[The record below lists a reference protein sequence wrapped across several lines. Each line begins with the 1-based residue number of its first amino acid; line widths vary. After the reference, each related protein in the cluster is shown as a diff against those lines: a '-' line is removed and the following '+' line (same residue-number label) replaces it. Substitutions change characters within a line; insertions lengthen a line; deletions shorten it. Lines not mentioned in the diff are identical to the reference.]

1 MIIYFIFEKI
11 VNTILVMKKI
21 VGLDLGTNSIGWA
34 LINSYIDEYNKEHL
48 YGIEACGSR
57 IIPMDAAILGNFDKG
72 NSISQTAD
80 RTSYRGIRRLRER
93 HLLRRERLHRILD
106 LLGFLPK
113 HYSDS
118 LNRYG
123 KFLNDI
129 ECKLPWVKDD
139 TGSYKFI
146 FQESFKEML
155 ANFTEHHPILI
166 ANNKKVPYDWT
177 IYYLRKKA
185 LTQKISKEELAWI
198 LLNFN
203 QKRGYY
209 QLRGEE
215 EETPNKLVE
224 YYSLKVEKVEDSG
237 ERKGKDTW
245 YNVHLENG
253 MIYRRT
259 SNIPLDWEGKTKEF
273 IVTTDLEAD
282 GSPKKDK
289 KGNIKRSF
297 RAPKDDDWTLIKKK
311 TEADIDKI
319 KMTVGAYIYDTLLQ
333 KPDQKIRGKL
343 VRTIERKYYKNE
355 LYQILKTQSEFHEEL
370 RDKQLYI
377 ACLNEL
383 YPNNEP
389 RRNSISTRDFCHLFI
404 EDIIFYQRPLKSKK
418 SLIDNCPYEENR
430 YIDKESGEI
439 KHASIKCIAK
449 SHPLYQEFRL
459 WQFIVN
465 LRIYRKETDVD
476 VTQELLPT
484 EADYVTLFEW
494 LNEKKEIDQKAF
506 FKYPPFGFK
515 KTTSN
520 YRWNYVEDKPYP
532 CNETHAQIIAR
543 LGKAHI
549 PKAFLSKE
557 KEETL
562 WHILYSIEDKQEIE
576 KALHSFANKN
586 NLSEEFIEQFKNFPP
601 FKKEYGSYSA
611 KAIKKLLPLMR
622 MGKYW
627 SIENIDNGTRIR
639 INKII
644 DGEYDENIR
653 ERVRQKAIN
662 LTDITH
668 FRALPL
674 WLACYLVY
682 DRHSEVKDIV
692 KWKTPKDIDL
702 YLKSFKQHS
711 LRNPIVEQVI
721 TETLRTVRDIWQQVG
736 HIDEIHIELGREMK
750 NPADK
755 RARMSQ
761 QMIKNENTNLR
772 IKALLTEFLN
782 PEFGI
787 ENVRPYSPSQQDL
800 LRIYEEGVLN
810 SILELPED
818 IGIILGKFN
827 QTDTLKRPTRSEI
840 LRYKLWLE
848 QKYRS
853 PYTGEMI
860 PLSKL
865 FTPAYEIEHIIP
877 QSRYFDDS
885 LSNKVI
891 CESEINKLKDRSLG
905 YEFIKNHHGEK
916 VELAFDK
923 PVEVLSVEAYEKL
936 VHESYSHNRSKMKKL
951 LMEDIPDQFIER
963 QLNDSRYI
971 SKVVKSLLSNIVR
984 EENEQEAISK
994 NVIPCTGGITD
1005 RLKKDWGINDVWN
1018 KIVLPRFIR
1027 LNELTESTRFTSINT
1042 NNTMIPSMP
1051 LELQKGF
1058 NKKRIDHRHHA
1069 MDAIIIACAN
1079 RNIVNYLNNVS
1090 ASKNTKITR
1099 RDLQTLLC
1107 HKDKTD
1113 NNGNYKWVIDKPW
1126 ETFTQDTL
1134 TALQKITVSFKQNLR
1149 VINKTTNHYQHY
1161 ENGKKIVS
1169 NQSKGDSWAIRKS
1182 MHKETVHGEVNLRMI
1197 KTVSFNEA
1205 LKKPQAIVEMDLKK
1219 KILAMLELG
1228 YDTKRIKN
1236 YFEENKDTWQDI
1248 NPSKIKVYYFT
1259 KETKDRYFAV
1269 RKPIDTSF
1277 DKKKI
1282 KESITDTGIQQIML
1296 RHLETKDNDPT
1307 LAFSPDGIDEMNRNI
1322 LILNKGKKHQPI
1334 YKVRVYEKA
1343 EKFTVGQKGNKRTKF
1358 VEAAKGTNL
1367 FFAIYE
1373 TEEIDKDTKKVIRKR
1388 SYSTIPLNVVI
1399 ERQKQGLSSAPE
1411 DENGN
1416 LPKYILSPNDLVYVP
1431 TQEEINK
1438 GEVVMPI
1445 DRDRI
1450 YKMVDSSGI
1459 TANFIPASTANLI
1472 FALPKA
1478 TAEIY
1483 CNGENCIQNEYGI
1496 GSPQSKNQK
1505 AITGEMVK
1513 EICFPIKVDRLGN
1526 IIQVGSCIL
1535 TN

>member
-1 MIIYFIFEKI
+1 
-11 VNTILVMKKI
+11 
-21 VGLDLGTNSIGWA
+21 
-34 LINSYIDEYNKEHL
+34 
-48 YGIEACGSR
+48 
-57 IIPMDAAILGNFDKG
+57 
-72 NSISQTAD
+72 
-80 RTSYRGIRRLRER
+80 
-93 HLLRRERLHRILD
+93 
-106 LLGFLPK
+106 
-113 HYSDS
+113 
-118 LNRYG
+118 
-123 KFLNDI
+123 
-129 ECKLPWVKDD
+129 
-139 TGSYKFI
+139 
-146 FQESFKEML
+146 L

-289 KGNIKRSF
+289 EGNIKRSF

-702 YLKSFKQHS
+702 Y
-711 LRNPIVEQVI
+711 
-721 TETLRTVRDIWQQVG
+721 
-736 HIDEIHIELGREMK
+736 
-750 NPADK
+750 
-755 RARMSQ
+755 
-761 QMIKNENTNLR
+761 
-772 IKALLTEFLN
+772 
-782 PEFGI
+782 
-787 ENVRPYSPSQQDL
+787 
-800 LRIYEEGVLN
+800 
-810 SILELPED
+810 
-818 IGIILGKFN
+818 
-827 QTDTLKRPTRSEI
+827 
-840 LRYKLWLE
+840 
-848 QKYRS
+848 
-853 PYTGEMI
+853 
-860 PLSKL
+860 
-865 FTPAYEIEHIIP
+865 
-877 QSRYFDDS
+877 
-885 LSNKVI
+885 
-891 CESEINKLKDRSLG
+891 
-905 YEFIKNHHGEK
+905 
-916 VELAFDK
+916 
-923 PVEVLSVEAYEKL
+923 
-936 VHESYSHNRSKMKKL
+936 
-951 LMEDIPDQFIER
+951 
-963 QLNDSRYI
+963 
-971 SKVVKSLLSNIVR
+971 
-984 EENEQEAISK
+984 
-994 NVIPCTGGITD
+994 
-1005 RLKKDWGINDVWN
+1005 
-1018 KIVLPRFIR
+1018 
-1027 LNELTESTRFTSINT
+1027 
-1042 NNTMIPSMP
+1042 
-1051 LELQKGF
+1051 
-1058 NKKRIDHRHHA
+1058 
-1069 MDAIIIACAN
+1069 
-1079 RNIVNYLNNVS
+1079 
-1090 ASKNTKITR
+1090 
-1099 RDLQTLLC
+1099 
-1107 HKDKTD
+1107 
-1113 NNGNYKWVIDKPW
+1113 
-1126 ETFTQDTL
+1126 
-1134 TALQKITVSFKQNLR
+1134 
-1149 VINKTTNHYQHY
+1149 
-1161 ENGKKIVS
+1161 
-1169 NQSKGDSWAIRKS
+1169 
-1182 MHKETVHGEVNLRMI
+1182 
-1197 KTVSFNEA
+1197 
-1205 LKKPQAIVEMDLKK
+1205 
-1219 KILAMLELG
+1219 
-1228 YDTKRIKN
+1228 
-1236 YFEENKDTWQDI
+1236 
-1248 NPSKIKVYYFT
+1248 
-1259 KETKDRYFAV
+1259 
-1269 RKPIDTSF
+1269 
-1277 DKKKI
+1277 
-1282 KESITDTGIQQIML
+1282 
-1296 RHLETKDNDPT
+1296 
-1307 LAFSPDGIDEMNRNI
+1307 
-1322 LILNKGKKHQPI
+1322 
-1334 YKVRVYEKA
+1334 
-1343 EKFTVGQKGNKRTKF
+1343 
-1358 VEAAKGTNL
+1358 
-1367 FFAIYE
+1367 
-1373 TEEIDKDTKKVIRKR
+1373 
-1388 SYSTIPLNVVI
+1388 
-1399 ERQKQGLSSAPE
+1399 
-1411 DENGN
+1411 
-1416 LPKYILSPNDLVYVP
+1416 
-1431 TQEEINK
+1431 
-1438 GEVVMPI
+1438 
-1445 DRDRI
+1445 
-1450 YKMVDSSGI
+1450 
-1459 TANFIPASTANLI
+1459 
-1472 FALPKA
+1472 
-1478 TAEIY
+1478 
-1483 CNGENCIQNEYGI
+1483 
-1496 GSPQSKNQK
+1496 
-1505 AITGEMVK
+1505 
-1513 EICFPIKVDRLGN
+1513 
-1526 IIQVGSCIL
+1526 
-1535 TN
+1535 

>member
-1 MIIYFIFEKI
+1 M
-11 VNTILVMKKI
+11 
-21 VGLDLGTNSIGWA
+21 
-34 LINSYIDEYNKEHL
+34 
-48 YGIEACGSR
+48 
-57 IIPMDAAILGNFDKG
+57 
-72 NSISQTAD
+72 
-80 RTSYRGIRRLRER
+80 
-93 HLLRRERLHRILD
+93 
-106 LLGFLPK
+106 
-113 HYSDS
+113 
-118 LNRYG
+118 
-123 KFLNDI
+123 
-129 ECKLPWVKDD
+129 
-139 TGSYKFI
+139 
-146 FQESFKEML
+146 
-155 ANFTEHHPILI
+155 
-166 ANNKKVPYDWT
+166 
-177 IYYLRKKA
+177 
-185 LTQKISKEELAWI
+185 
-198 LLNFN
+198 NFN

-289 KGNIKRSF
+289 EGNIKRSF

-736 HIDEIHIELGREMK
+736 HIDEIHIELGRE
-750 NPADK
+750 
-755 RARMSQ
+755 
-761 QMIKNENTNLR
+761 
-772 IKALLTEFLN
+772 
-782 PEFGI
+782 
-787 ENVRPYSPSQQDL
+787 
-800 LRIYEEGVLN
+800 
-810 SILELPED
+810 
-818 IGIILGKFN
+818 
-827 QTDTLKRPTRSEI
+827 
-840 LRYKLWLE
+840 
-848 QKYRS
+848 
-853 PYTGEMI
+853 
-860 PLSKL
+860 
-865 FTPAYEIEHIIP
+865 
-877 QSRYFDDS
+877 
-885 LSNKVI
+885 
-891 CESEINKLKDRSLG
+891 
-905 YEFIKNHHGEK
+905 
-916 VELAFDK
+916 
-923 PVEVLSVEAYEKL
+923 
-936 VHESYSHNRSKMKKL
+936 
-951 LMEDIPDQFIER
+951 
-963 QLNDSRYI
+963 
-971 SKVVKSLLSNIVR
+971 
-984 EENEQEAISK
+984 
-994 NVIPCTGGITD
+994 
-1005 RLKKDWGINDVWN
+1005 
-1018 KIVLPRFIR
+1018 
-1027 LNELTESTRFTSINT
+1027 
-1042 NNTMIPSMP
+1042 
-1051 LELQKGF
+1051 
-1058 NKKRIDHRHHA
+1058 
-1069 MDAIIIACAN
+1069 
-1079 RNIVNYLNNVS
+1079 
-1090 ASKNTKITR
+1090 
-1099 RDLQTLLC
+1099 
-1107 HKDKTD
+1107 
-1113 NNGNYKWVIDKPW
+1113 
-1126 ETFTQDTL
+1126 
-1134 TALQKITVSFKQNLR
+1134 
-1149 VINKTTNHYQHY
+1149 
-1161 ENGKKIVS
+1161 
-1169 NQSKGDSWAIRKS
+1169 
-1182 MHKETVHGEVNLRMI
+1182 
-1197 KTVSFNEA
+1197 
-1205 LKKPQAIVEMDLKK
+1205 
-1219 KILAMLELG
+1219 
-1228 YDTKRIKN
+1228 
-1236 YFEENKDTWQDI
+1236 
-1248 NPSKIKVYYFT
+1248 
-1259 KETKDRYFAV
+1259 
-1269 RKPIDTSF
+1269 
-1277 DKKKI
+1277 
-1282 KESITDTGIQQIML
+1282 
-1296 RHLETKDNDPT
+1296 
-1307 LAFSPDGIDEMNRNI
+1307 
-1322 LILNKGKKHQPI
+1322 
-1334 YKVRVYEKA
+1334 
-1343 EKFTVGQKGNKRTKF
+1343 
-1358 VEAAKGTNL
+1358 
-1367 FFAIYE
+1367 
-1373 TEEIDKDTKKVIRKR
+1373 
-1388 SYSTIPLNVVI
+1388 
-1399 ERQKQGLSSAPE
+1399 
-1411 DENGN
+1411 
-1416 LPKYILSPNDLVYVP
+1416 
-1431 TQEEINK
+1431 
-1438 GEVVMPI
+1438 
-1445 DRDRI
+1445 
-1450 YKMVDSSGI
+1450 
-1459 TANFIPASTANLI
+1459 
-1472 FALPKA
+1472 
-1478 TAEIY
+1478 
-1483 CNGENCIQNEYGI
+1483 
-1496 GSPQSKNQK
+1496 
-1505 AITGEMVK
+1505 
-1513 EICFPIKVDRLGN
+1513 
-1526 IIQVGSCIL
+1526 
-1535 TN
+1535 